1 MFDEFDE
8 YDDMAHRSEPLQ
20 PAVDLS
26 EPISWSRLRRWLA
39 GSEETGET
47 AATELGRAI
56 HMRILQ
62 PDLYKLNVIQFEPPV
77 NPATGSPY
85 GGGSKK
91 HADAIAAI
99 RADAPA
105 DAIVLSKLDAERV
118 ENAAAATF
126 ERGFSVEKSDC
137 VEQNIEAE
145 INLNGLKI
153 KLRGRPDF
161 FSARVLV
168 ELKTTSREVAT
179 FYGLDQYY
187 WKAVKSGYL
196 HQLAFYSL
204 ILGYDNPLTLMYI
217 VETNAPHRVSVAYI
231 KPETLAQKKYEIL
244 EKFLPAYV
252 EQKHPKLEFSY

>member
-1 MFDEFDE
+1 MFNEFND
-8 YDDMAHRSEPLQ
+8 YDDMARNSEPLN
-20 PAVDLS
+20 PAVDLN

-39 GSEETGET
+39 GSDETGET

-62 PDLYKLNVIQFEPPV
+62 PDLYKLNVIQFEPPI
-77 NPATGSPY
+77 NPATGSPF
-85 GGGSKK
+85 GAGSKK
-91 HADAIAAI
+91 FADAVAAI
-99 RADAPA
+99 RADAPD

-153 KLRGRPDF
+153 KLRGRPDL
-161 FSARVLV
+161 FSARVLI
-168 ELKTTSREVAT
+168 ELKTTSREPVA
-179 FYGLDQYY
+179 FNGLDQFY
-187 WKAVKSGYL
+187 WTAVKSGYL

-204 ILGYDNPLTLMYI
+204 VLGCDNPLTLMYI
-217 VETNAPHRVSVAYI
+217 IETNAPHRVSVAYI
-231 KPETLAQKKYEIL
+231 KPETIAQKKREIL
-244 EKFLPAYV
+244 ENFLPSYI
-252 EQKHPKLEFSY
+252 EQKYPRFEFSY